1 MENEVREKSDNLR
14 QMSVSDEDKTTGQKN
29 NITITINKGRLLKE
43 EIEKMEYNKDEKVAG
58 KLAPA
63 DKKKIQD
70 AIESATQW
78 LDANEL
84 AEADESDVRMK
95 ELESVCNQ
103 ITAKMHQDSAGPDMG
118 GFGGI

>member
-1 MENEVREKSDNLR
+1 MSLSQN
-14 QMSVSDEDKTTGQKN
+14 SVSDEDKTTGQKN

-43 EIEKMEYNKDEKVAG
+43 EIEKMDEKVAG